1 MKKEIKFA
9 HNAELQEPR
18 KTVKKPGFSD
28 FLDCIVESYCMN
40 CQSGTVIIVGRRGGF
55 VFVCVLFCCCCFW
68 GGAER
73 SKAERSEARRSVAKR
88 SVKKHS
94 EA

>member
-73 SKAERSEARRSVAKR
+73 SKAERSEAKRSVA
-88 SVKKHS
+88 
-94 EA
+94 